1 MSKLEEKKVGYLAP
15 IIINVYLFAIYAFGV
30 LCIIGWVYGLYAAL
44 KAGNLAL
51 AVVGF
56 IVLPVGIVNGWG
68 AILGFWQA

>member
-1 MSKLEEKKVGYLAP
+1 MIKFEGNSLRA
-15 IIINVYLFAIYAFGV
+15 IIINAYLFALYAFGV
-30 LCIIGWVYGLYAAL
+30 LCIIGWVYGLYVSL

-68 AILGFWQA
+68 AFLGFW